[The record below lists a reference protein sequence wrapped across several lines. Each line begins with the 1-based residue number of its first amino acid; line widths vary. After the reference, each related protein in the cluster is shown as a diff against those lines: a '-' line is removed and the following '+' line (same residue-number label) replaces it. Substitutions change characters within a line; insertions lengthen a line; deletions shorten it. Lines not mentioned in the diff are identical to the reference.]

1 MEWSEEKFLKGI
13 VGDKTRLRVWNKHQ
27 KIELVFTQLA
37 RYHWMHGRVL
47 KCQKTIPEKLANKQN
62 ESRHKVDIQLLLLAR
77 IYSLPAAWANDLSF
91 ETWSEAFGDPHYISR
106 PSPETRPILMKRDL
120 YWWKETHIDENW
132 NLFQKLYL
140 VTHTTFQDLLLKR
153 DPYWWKET
161 YIDEN
166 NIDENW
172 NLFQKL
178 HLVTHT
184 TFQDLLLKRDPYWWK
199 DTYIDEKRPILM
211 KIETCFRSFIWW
223 PTLPFKT
230 FFSLYSLGMKFSD
243 LKFWVQENTFS
254 TKKSLKFVSCR
265 GLDPW
270 CEVRQNIYV
279 KMYVTYIYMHKYNI
293 GHNIYIHVYIDFCTY
308 MYP

>member
-1 MEWSEEKFLKGI
+1 MSSHKFIFNFSCLHVSIACQLHEQTICHLKL
-13 VGDKTRLRVWNKHQ
+13 DQ
-27 KIELVFTQLA
+27 K
-37 RYHWMHGRVL
+37 R
-47 KCQKTIPEKLANKQN
+47 
-62 ESRHKVDIQLLLLAR
+62 
-77 IYSLPAAWANDLSF
+77 
-91 ETWSEAFGDPHYISR
+91 
-106 PSPETRPILMKRDL
+106 
-120 YWWKETHIDENW
+120 
-132 NLFQKLYL
+132 L

-153 DPYWWKET
+153 DLYWWKE
-161 YIDEN
+161 
-166 NIDENW
+166 
-172 NLFQKL
+172 
-178 HLVTHT
+178 
-184 TFQDLLLKRDPYWWK
+184 
-199 DTYIDEKRPILM
+199 TYIDEKRPILM